1 MLRINNFRMAI
12 QEEQPLAALVAKRLK
27 LPVEALHSLQII
39 RQAIDA
45 RRKPNISFVYTVD
58 VQIVPAEGQVL
69 SKLRRDKDVAIKQA
83 VVREITACGVELL
96 PERPII
102 IGFGP
107 SGMLAAYLLAKR
119 GYQPLVLERGA
130 DIDQRT
136 ADVQEFWVAGRF
148 NCESNVQFG
157 EGGAGAFSD
166 GKLTTRVSDSKM
178 SEVLELFVSCGAP
191 PEILYA
197 HKPHIG
203 TDILKKVVKNLRQRI
218 IDLGGEIRF
227 HSQVTGFTNSA
238 AGSIRGV
245 VVGDKEEIPATV
257 VLLGIGNS
265 ARDTY
270 ELLYRQGVS
279 MEAKPFA
286 IGVRIEHPQELID
299 QAQFG
304 SLAGHPKLGAADYAL
319 VYHDKETG
327 RTAYSFCM
335 CPGGVVVAG
344 SSEAGRVVT
353 NGMSSYT
360 RSSGI
365 ANSALVVT
373 VEPHD
378 FGPGVLAGIEFQR
391 HYEALAFKI
400 AGGNYFAPVQSVGD
414 FLQQAGQST
423 PLRPSYR
430 PGVTSC
436 ELRQCLPTFVTD
448 VLARALLDFGRKIKG
463 FTDNGA
469 MLTGVETRTSAP
481 VRIRRGGDFQSEN
494 IAGLY
499 PIGEGAGYAGGIMSA
514 ALDGLHAA
522 NMIIAKYQPREPV
535 RL

>member
-1 MLRINNFRMAI
+1 MLRINNFRTSI
-12 QEEQPLAALVAKRLK
+12 QEKRPLVELVASRLK
-27 LPVEALHSLQII
+27 LPTEAIRSLRII

-45 RRKPNISFVYTVD
+45 RRKPNITFVYTID
-58 VQIVPAEGQVL
+58 VQVVTAEGQVL
-69 SKLRRDKDVAIKQA
+69 ARLRRDRNVVIKQA
-83 VVREITACGVELL
+83 AVQQKIVCGLDPL
-96 PERPII
+96 PQRPII

-107 SGMLAAYLLAKR
+107 SGMLAAYRLAKN
-119 GYQPLVLERGA
+119 GYRPLVLERGS

-136 ADVQEFWVAGRF
+136 LDVNKFWTVGQF
-148 NCESNVQFG
+148 NCQSNVQFG

-166 GKLTTRVSDSKM
+166 GKLTTRVSDAKM
-178 SEVLELFVSCGAP
+178 GEVLELFVSCGAP
-191 PEILYA
+191 SDILYV

-203 TDILKKVVKNLRQRI
+203 TDVLKKVVKNLRQKI
-218 IDLGGEIRF
+218 IDWGGEIRF
-227 HSQVTGFTNSA
+227 HSQVTGVTKNA
-238 AGSIRGV
+238 AGNITGV
-245 VVGDKEEIPATV
+245 IVGDKDEISATV

-319 VYHDKETG
+319 VYHDKENG

-353 NGMSSYT
+353 NGMSSYA

-378 FGPGVLAGIEFQR
+378 FGMGILAGIEFQR
-391 HYEALAFKI
+391 HYEELAFKL
-400 AGGNYFAPVQSVGD
+400 AGSNYFAPVQSVGD
-414 FLQQAGQST
+414 FLQQESHS
-423 PLRPSYR
+423 PLLRPTYR
-430 PGVTSC
+430 PGVTFC
-436 ELRQCLPTFVTD
+436 DLRQCLPGFVTD
-448 VLARALLDFGRKIKG
+448 TLTKALPDFGRKIKG
-463 FTDNGA
+463 FADSGA

-481 VRIRRGGDFQSEN
+481 VRIKRGSDFQSEN
-494 IAGLY
+494 LAGLY

-522 NMIIAKYQPREPV
+522 NLIIAKYHR
-535 RL
+535 R

>member
-1 MLRINNFRMAI
+1 LLRIINFRTAV
-12 QEEQPLAALVAKRLK
+12 QEERPLAELVAKRLK
-27 LPVEALHSLQII
+27 LPKEALRSLKII

-45 RRKPNISFVYTVD
+45 RRKPNISFVYTID

-69 SKLRRDKDVAIKQA
+69 SRLRHDKDVMIKQA
-83 VVREITACGVELL
+83 AEQQIIACGLEPL
-96 PERPII
+96 PERPVI

-107 SGMLAAYLLAKR
+107 SGMLAAYRLAKK

-130 DIDQRT
+130 AIDQRT
-136 ADVQEFWVAGRF
+136 LDVKKFWTAGQF
-148 NCESNVQFG
+148 NSESNVQFG

-166 GKLTTRVSDSKM
+166 GKLTTRVSDANM
-178 SEVLELFVSCGAP
+178 DEVLELFVNCGAP
-191 PEILYA
+191 PDILFV

-203 TDILKKVVKNLRQRI
+203 TDILKQVVKNLRQKI

-227 HSQVTGFTNSA
+227 HSQVTGFTHNSA
-238 AGSIRGV
+238 GGIAGVI
-245 VVGDKEEIPATV
+245 VGAQERIPATV

-286 IGVRIEHPQELID
+286 IGVRIEHSQDLID

-319 VYHDKETG
+319 VYHDKENG

-344 SSEAGRVVT
+344 ASEAGRVVT
-353 NGMSSYT
+353 NGMSSYA

-373 VEPHD
+373 VDPHD
-378 FGPGVLAGIEFQR
+378 FGPGILAGIEFQR
-391 HYEALAFKI
+391 HYEALAFQI

-414 FLQQAGQST
+414 FLQQDSCSPRIHPT
-423 PLRPSYR
+423 YR
-430 PGVTSC
+430 PGVTAC
-436 ELRQCLPTFVTD
+436 DLRQCLPTFVTAT
-448 VLARALLDFGRKIKG
+448 LTKALPDFGRKIKG
-463 FTDNGA
+463 FADSAA

-481 VRIRRGGDFQSEN
+481 VRIKRGDDFQSEN
-494 IAGLY
+494 VAGLY

-522 NMIIAKYQPREPV
+522 NLIMAKYQPHKF
-535 RL
+535 